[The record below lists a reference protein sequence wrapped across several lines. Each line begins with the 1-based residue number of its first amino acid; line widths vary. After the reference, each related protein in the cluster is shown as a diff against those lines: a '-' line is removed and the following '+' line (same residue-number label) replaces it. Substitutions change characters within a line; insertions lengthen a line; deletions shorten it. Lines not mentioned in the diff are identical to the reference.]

1 MFESQS
7 SQNILKPNEKSTYH
21 QPIIKLSS
29 NYHQTIIKL
38 SYPEGFVLQLRRF
51 GR

>member
-7 SQNILKPNEKSTYH
+7 SQNILKPNEKST
-21 QPIIKLSS
+21 
-29 NYHQTIIKL
+29 YHQTIIKL